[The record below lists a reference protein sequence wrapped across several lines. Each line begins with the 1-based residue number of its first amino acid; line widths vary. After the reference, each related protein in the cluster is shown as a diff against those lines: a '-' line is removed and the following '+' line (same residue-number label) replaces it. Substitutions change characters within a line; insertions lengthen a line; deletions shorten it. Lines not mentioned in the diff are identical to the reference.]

1 MELKLVRNEEK
12 FYEFIR
18 LLRNDPKNQ
27 KGFLEQVNI
36 DSEQQKKYMNKF
48 NDFYYVC
55 LLGDNPIGYV
65 GVIEDDI
72 RICTDDRYKKSGTG
86 TFMLKE
92 IIKIFPNAK
101 AKILKDNKASLNL
114 FKKCNFIVVNY
125 DEILY
130 YLKYEI

>member
-1 MELKLVRNEEK
+1 MELRLVINEEK
-12 FYEFIR
+12 YYEFIR

-55 LLGDNPIGYV
+55 LLCDNPIGYV

-72 RICTDDRYKKSGTG
+72 RICTDDRYKKSGAG

-101 AKILKDNKASLNL
+101 AKILKDNTASLNI
-114 FKKCNFIVVNY
+114 FKKCNFSIVNY